1 MKASGNVFLNVR
13 FIERQPFGFVPKVI
27 CVWPTFGCRRSLWQR
42 SRRRGWPWVELPDAI

>member
-27 CVWPTFGCRRSLWQR
+27 C
-42 SRRRGWPWVELPDAI
+42 I